1 MGVKWDVFG
10 SLSLT
15 ASAYQLDRSNTS
27 APDPLD
33 ATRIVQTGS
42 QRTKGL
48 EVGANGNVTKDWQ
61 LAGGYTMQ
69 DAAITSETRAARKG
83 ATPALVPSRSASLW
97 NRYQATRW
105 LGVGVGLIHQSQ
117 MYAAIDNTV
126 TLPSFNRVDGA
137 LFLRPVSRVG
147 ARVNL
152 ENILNARYYPT
163 SNGNNNIMPGAPRLM
178 WVTLTAGW

>member
-1 MGVKWDVFG
+1 
-10 SLSLT
+10 
-15 ASAYQLDRSNTS
+15 
-27 APDPLD
+27 
-33 ATRIVQTGS
+33 
-42 QRTKGL
+42 
-48 EVGANGNVTKDWQ
+48 
-61 LAGGYTMQ
+61 
-69 DAAITSETRAARKG
+69 
-83 ATPALVPSRSASLW
+83 
-97 NRYQATRW
+97 
-105 LGVGVGLIHQSQ
+105 

-178 WVTLTAGW
+178 RVTLTAGW